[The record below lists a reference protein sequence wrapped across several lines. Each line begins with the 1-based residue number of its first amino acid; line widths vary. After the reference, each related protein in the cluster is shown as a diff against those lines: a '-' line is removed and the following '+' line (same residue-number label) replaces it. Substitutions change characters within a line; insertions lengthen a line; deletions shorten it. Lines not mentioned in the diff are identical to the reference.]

1 MTASRTPLFPRE
13 RIFARLDAVR
23 AAPIALV
30 AASAASGK
38 STVLREY
45 EEHVAF
51 AHVRFD
57 GSPEHAIPEEFLR
70 GFAAA
75 LADVAPSMASSIG
88 PAAARFAK
96 GEDDDDDVLGWA
108 CEHLANVETT
118 LVLDDLHH
126 ALANPRVAR
135 FLRRLIDATHPR
147 VRWMLIT
154 RSAEQLPV
162 ARWMATGA
170 MELPVDDGDVA
181 ISLEEFRAAAAGAGS
196 PLDEGALVRIHQ
208 RMQGW
213 PLGLAVAL
221 GGGHALDPDLAGRDA
236 LYDAVADAALGGR
249 TPEAQDET
257 FAAAL
262 AGRFDADLLARM
274 HVRAELA
281 AELESARLVYE
292 LEPGTYAFH
301 EPYRERLLR
310 RVWALDPARN
320 GPLVRTVGDALLATG
335 RWSETVALLLQS
347 GDRARIADVVEE
359 RGFAAFDRGEATS
372 LREALAALPDDV
384 IAARPRALAMKAALA
399 GLDDQSDLSEAWFR
413 MAIEAADGDA
423 RREIVVRYGLDLVRR
438 GREDA
443 VALLE
448 AETSRSGDGSEW
460 DAVLWGLL
468 GSAYVGAR
476 RMDDARSAARRA
488 LQRIG
493 DVTDRTRRARI
504 LHQAAYVALN
514 DHDHA
519 SAKDL
524 AQHAVIEAEA
534 AFAYD
539 IAARALSVLYVLAI
553 DVDDDAAASREHLRR
568 LDEMARKAGN
578 GQLRLYATLNAYEL
592 EMLAGNTAAIERLD
606 AELREL
612 QVFLTPLA
620 SETLLPA
627 QALRASWDGRFEHA
641 YQLLA
646 PSAVKQFDDD
656 RRAQRWAEAATYA
669 AAAGLRSEA
678 AAAMRASRAAL
689 RKIDPS
695 DRWAL
700 RSSAYLAIAEV
711 LLAHDG
717 RARSAIADLRR
728 SARRGGVRFTA
739 TVDAIRALHARWRS
753 GWYGDPSLGD
763 AIDRLETL
771 ELGGFGRFLGALPL
785 PSSDRARAA
794 LLSEVEKSVLRLVAG
809 GATSKEIAAELDRSP
824 QTVNVHLR
832 TICRKLGC
840 SGRRQAVAFAIRE
853 GLIQERRA
861 T

>member
-1 MTASRTPLFPRE
+1 MTVSRTTLFPRD

-45 EEHVAF
+45 EERVAF
-51 AHVRFD
+51 AHLRFD
-57 GSPEHAIPEEFLR
+57 GIPEHAVPEEFLR
-70 GFAAA
+70 GLAAA
-75 LADVAPSMASSIG
+75 LADAAPSMTSSIG
-88 PAAARFAK
+88 PAAAKFAK
-96 GEDDDDDVLGWA
+96 GEDEDDDVLGWA

-126 ALANPRVAR
+126 ALATPRVAR
-135 FLRRLIDATHPR
+135 FLQRLIDATQPR
-147 VRWMLIT
+147 VRWMLLT
-154 RSAEQLPV
+154 RTAEQLPV
-162 ARWMATGA
+162 ARWMATGT
-170 MELPVDDGDVA
+170 MELPVDDNDVA
-181 ISLEEFRAAAAGAGS
+181 ISLDEFRAAAKASGS
-196 PLDEGALVRIHQ
+196 TLDEAALVRIHQ

-221 GGGHALDPDLAGRDA
+221 GGGHALDPNLAGRDA
-236 LYDAVADAALGGR
+236 LYDAVADAALAQR
-249 TPEAQDET
+249 SPAAQDEV
-257 FAAAL
+257 FSAAL

-274 HVRAELA
+274 HLA
-281 AELESARLVYE
+281 PGLGPELESARLVYA
-292 LEPGTYAFH
+292 LEPGVFAFH
-301 EPYRERLLR
+301 EPYRDRLLR
-310 RVWALDPARN
+310 RVWALEAERRL
-320 GPLVRTVGDALLATG
+320 PLVRAVTDALLATG
-335 RWSETVALLLQS
+335 RWSECIALLLQS

-372 LREALAALPDDV
+372 LRDALSALPDDV
-384 IAARPRALAMKAALA
+384 VAKRPRALAMKAALA

-413 MAIEAADGDA
+413 MAVDAAEGDA

-448 AETSRSGDGSEW
+448 AETSRASESSDW

-476 RMDDARSAARRA
+476 RMDDARRAARLA
-488 LQRIG
+488 LQGVG
-493 DVTDRTRRARI
+493 DVPDRTRRARI

-524 AQHAVIEAEA
+524 AQAAVVEAEA

-553 DVDDDAAASREHLRR
+553 DVDDDAAASRGILRR

-578 GQLRLYATLNAYEL
+578 GQLRLYATLTAYEL
-592 EMLAGNTAAIERLD
+592 EMLAGNVAAIERLD

-646 PSAVKQFDDD
+646 PSAEKQFDDD

-669 AAAGLRSEA
+669 AAAGMRSEA
-678 AAAMRASRAAL
+678 ASAMRASRAAL
-689 RKIDPS
+689 RKIDPA

-728 SARRGGVRFTA
+728 TARRGGARFAA
-739 TVDAIRALHARWRS
+739 TVDAIRALHSRWRT
-753 GWYGDPSLGD
+753 GWQGEPPLGD
-763 AIDRLETL
+763 AIERLESL
-771 ELGGFGRFLGALPL
+771 DLGGFGRFLGALPL
-785 PSSDRARAA
+785 PSSDRARAG
-794 LLSEVEKSVLRLVAG
+794 LLSEIEKSVLRLVAA
-809 GATSKEIAAELDRSP
+809 GATSKEIAADLDRSP

-832 TICRKLGC
+832 TICRKLGV

-853 GLIQERRA
+853 GLIQERRG